1 MSDDYADQSL
11 LELFRE
17 EAETQLGTMSES
29 LVALESA
36 DDSASLLEE
45 LMRAAHS
52 MKGAARIVGI
62 DPIVK
67 LAHVAEDIFVAAQRD
82 ELIISASIID
92 VLLETTDFIGAISR
106 VEGLP
111 LSERGAEVD
120 HLLARLTQARAG
132 ELIDKIPAAQL
143 SQKNKD
149 SIDTVTASSANTLE
163 SPSDQPVASEAE
175 YYADQSLLDLFR
187 EEAETQLSVMSESLV
202 ALESTDNSAALLEE
216 LMRAAHSMKGA
227 ARIVGIDPIVKL
239 AHIAEDIFVAA
250 QRDELIITAPIV
262 DVLLETTDFIG
273 SVSRA
278 EGAPLAERIVEVEH
292 LLKLLT
298 QARAGELTDSVAA
311 VAPSAMSVDEGD
323 AQEKTLNSTPAAPD
337 EIDLPAKRQAA
348 SSRVAQSQ
356 SIRISVEALE
366 RLTGLA
372 AESTVE
378 ASRIERMVDDGVVL
392 RDLQRT
398 LRQSFSGLNDT
409 IASGGSADDLGRALS
424 VCWSALDAA
433 DEVFVERD
441 ERLELFSRRLSSLAN
456 RLSREAVSGRMLPFS
471 TILRG
476 YPRLVRDLG
485 RELGKIVRLD
495 IRGEETMI
503 DREILERLD
512 SALNHI
518 VRNGLDHGIEP
529 SDIRI
534 AAGKPAEATLSIQA
548 FHQSGRLRILVR
560 EDGRGIDA
568 EKLRATVVARGIET
582 SETAAALAVDELYE
596 FLFLPG
602 FSTAAK
608 ITEVSGRGV
617 GLDSVRSMIQESG
630 GSIKLESQVGKG
642 TTFDLELPVTRSVAR
657 VLLMEIG
664 VDLYALPIA
673 RIANALQLEKTE
685 LKTIEGKLYF
695 EYEDDR
701 VALLPGAEILE
712 LDQSPGDG
720 AVVNIIVIREGSRS
734 YGLAVDRFMGEQQ
747 LLVRP
752 LDERLGD
759 VPNVA
764 ALSTDEDGEIVLILD
779 TDELLRSMD
788 AMISGGRL
796 TRQAVILDGQ
806 QRIRRILVVDDSLT
820 VRQAERQLLQN
831 AGYDV
836 DVAVDGLE
844 GWSAVRLVQ
853 YDLVVSDV
861 DMPRMNGIDMVRKIR
876 NEGPNPD
883 IPVIIVS
890 YKDREEDRLRGLDAG
905 ANSYLAKG
913 GFSDTS
919 LLDAVT
925 DLIGPALVKDA
936 R

>member
-11 LELFRE
+11 LDLFRE
-17 EAETQLGTMSES
+17 EAETQLGAMSEG

-36 DDSASLLEE
+36 DDKAPLLEE

-82 ELIISASIID
+82 ELTINAPIID
-92 VLLETTDFIGAISR
+92 VLLEVTDFIGAVSR
-106 VEGLP
+106 AEGTP
-111 LSERGAEVD
+111 LSERVVEVE
-120 HLLARLTQARAG
+120 HLLGLLTQAREG
-132 ELIDKIPAAQL
+132 ELAEVAAADPALVSEGQDNSTDAA
-143 SQKNKD
+143 
-149 SIDTVTASSANTLE
+149 TANSASTAEQHQPSE
-163 SPSDQPVASEAE
+163 SES
-175 YYADQSLLDLFR
+175 YADQSLLELFC
-187 EEAETQLSVMSESLV
+187 EEAETQLSVMSEGLV
-202 ALESTDNSAALLEE
+202 ALEGVEDNAALLEE

-239 AHIAEDIFVAA
+239 AHVVEDIFVAA
-250 QRDELIITAPIV
+250 QRDELHINAPII
-262 DVLLETTDFIG
+262 DVLLKTTDFIG
-273 SVSRA
+273 VVSRA
-278 EGAPLAERIVEVEH
+278 EGAPLGERSADVEH
-292 LLKLLT
+292 LVALLN
-298 QARAGELTDSVAA
+298 QARAGELIESDTTVVMPVENNDTHGQA
-311 VAPSAMSVDEGD
+311 
-323 AQEKTLNSTPAAPD
+323 LNSTPV
-337 EIDLPAKRQAA
+337 A
-348 SSRVAQSQ
+348 SEKVEAVAQTPAATNRVSQGQ

-372 AESTVE
+372 AEATVE
-378 ASRIERMVDDGVVL
+378 ASRIERMMDDGGVL

-398 LRQSFSGLNDT
+398 LRQSLSRLNDA
-409 IASGGSADDLGRALS
+409 IASGGSADELDRVLGGC
-424 VCWSALDAA
+424 VSALDAA
-433 DEVFVERD
+433 DEAFIERD
-441 ERLELFSRRLSSLAN
+441 ERLELFSRRLSSMAT

-485 RELGKIVRLD
+485 RELGKTVRLD

-529 SDIRI
+529 SDIRV

-548 FHQSGRLRILVR
+548 FHQSGRLRIQVR

-568 EKLRATVVARGIET
+568 ESLRAAVIARGIET
-582 SETAAALAVDELYE
+582 PETAAALAVDELYE

-602 FSTAAK
+602 FSTANK

-617 GLDSVRSMIQESG
+617 GLDSVRSIVQQSG
-630 GSIKLESQVGKG
+630 GSIKLVSALGQG

-657 VLLMEIG
+657 VLLMGIG
-664 VDLYALPIA
+664 ADLYALPIA
-673 RIANALQLEKTE
+673 RIANALQIERAE
-685 LKTIEGKLYF
+685 LKTVEGKLYF
-695 EYEDDR
+695 EYEGDR
-701 VALLPGAEILE
+701 IAVLPAAEILE
-712 LDQSPGDG
+712 LDHSSTD
-720 AVVNIIVIREGSRS
+720 ATFVNIIVVEEGQRS
-734 YGLAVDRFMGEQQ
+734 YGLAVDRFIGEQQ

-752 LDERLGD
+752 LDPRLGD

-788 AMISGGRL
+788 AAISGGRL
-796 TRQAVILDGQ
+796 TRQSALSSGQ
-806 QRIRRILVVDDSLT
+806 QRLRRLLVVDDSLT
-820 VRQAERQLLQN
+820 VRQAERQLLEN

-844 GWSAVRLVQ
+844 GWSAVRLVD

-861 DMPRMNGIDMVRKIR
+861 DMPRMNGIDLVKRIR
-876 NEGPNPD
+876 SEGPNPD

-905 ANSYLAKG
+905 ANYYLAKG

-919 LLDAVT
+919 LLDAVA
-925 DLIGPALVKDA
+925 DLIGPAIVKDA
-936 R
+936 Q

>member
-11 LELFRE
+11 LDLFRE
-17 EAETQLGTMSES
+17 EAETQLGAMSEG

-36 DDSASLLEE
+36 DDKAPLLEE

-82 ELIISASIID
+82 ELTITAPIID
-92 VLLETTDFIGAISR
+92 VLLKVTDFIGAVSR
-106 VEGLP
+106 AEGTP
-111 LSERGAEVD
+111 LSERGAEVE
-120 HLLARLTQARAG
+120 HLLGLLTQAREG
-132 ELIDKIPAAQL
+132 ELAEVAAADPALVSEGQDNSTDAA
-143 SQKNKD
+143 
-149 SIDTVTASSANTLE
+149 TANSASTAEQHQPSE
-163 SPSDQPVASEAE
+163 SES
-175 YYADQSLLDLFR
+175 YADQSLLELFC
-187 EEAETQLSVMSESLV
+187 EEAETQLSVMSEGLV
-202 ALESTDNSAALLEE
+202 ALEGVEDNAALLEE

-239 AHIAEDIFVAA
+239 AHVVEDIFVAA
-250 QRDELIITAPIV
+250 QRDELHINAPII
-262 DVLLETTDFIG
+262 DVLLKTTDFIG
-273 SVSRA
+273 VVSRA
-278 EGAPLAERIVEVEH
+278 EGAPLGERSADVEH
-292 LLKLLT
+292 LVALLN
-298 QARAGELTDSVAA
+298 QARAGELIESDTTVVMPVENNDTHGQA
-311 VAPSAMSVDEGD
+311 
-323 AQEKTLNSTPAAPD
+323 LNSTPV
-337 EIDLPAKRQAA
+337 A
-348 SSRVAQSQ
+348 SEKVEAVAQTPAATNRVSQGQ

-372 AESTVE
+372 AEATVE
-378 ASRIERMVDDGVVL
+378 ASRIERMMDDGGVL

-398 LRQSFSGLNDT
+398 LRQSLSRLNDA
-409 IASGGSADDLGRALS
+409 IASGGSADELDRVLGGC
-424 VCWSALDAA
+424 VSALDAA
-433 DEVFVERD
+433 DEAFIERD
-441 ERLELFSRRLSSLAN
+441 ERLELFSRRLSSMAT

-485 RELGKIVRLD
+485 RELGKTVRLD

-529 SDIRI
+529 SDIRV

-548 FHQSGRLRILVR
+548 FHQSGRLRIQVR

-568 EKLRATVVARGIET
+568 ESLRAAVIARGIET
-582 SETAAALAVDELYE
+582 PETAAALAVDELYE

-602 FSTAAK
+602 FSTANK

-617 GLDSVRSMIQESG
+617 GLDSVRSIVQQSG
-630 GSIKLESQVGKG
+630 GSIKLVSALGQG

-657 VLLMEIG
+657 VLLMGIG
-664 VDLYALPIA
+664 ADLYALPIA
-673 RIANALQLEKTE
+673 RIANALQIERAE
-685 LKTIEGKLYF
+685 LKTVEGKLYF
-695 EYEDDR
+695 EYEGDR
-701 VALLPGAEILE
+701 IAVLPAAEILE
-712 LDQSPGDG
+712 LDHSSTD
-720 AVVNIIVIREGSRS
+720 ATFVNIIVVEEGQRS
-734 YGLAVDRFMGEQQ
+734 YGLAVDRFIGEQQ

-752 LDERLGD
+752 LDPRLGD

-788 AMISGGRL
+788 AAISGGRL
-796 TRQAVILDGQ
+796 TRQSALSSGQ
-806 QRIRRILVVDDSLT
+806 QRLRRLLVVDDSLT
-820 VRQAERQLLQN
+820 VRQAERQLLEN

-844 GWSAVRLVQ
+844 GWSAVRLVD

-861 DMPRMNGIDMVRKIR
+861 DMPRMNGIDLVKRIR
-876 NEGPNPD
+876 SEGPNPD

-905 ANSYLAKG
+905 ANYYLAKG

-919 LLDAVT
+919 LLDAVA
-925 DLIGPALVKDA
+925 DLIGPAIVKDA
-936 R
+936 Q

>member
-1 MSDDYADQSL
+1 MTDDYADQSL

-17 EAETQLGTMSES
+17 EAETQLSAMSEG

-36 DDSASLLEE
+36 
-45 LMRAAHS
+45 
-52 MKGAARIVGI
+52 G
-62 DPIVK
+62 
-67 LAHVAEDIFVAAQRD
+67 
-82 ELIISASIID
+82 
-92 VLLETTDFIGAISR
+92 
-106 VEGLP
+106 
-111 LSERGAEVD
+111 
-120 HLLARLTQARAG
+120 
-132 ELIDKIPAAQL
+132 DKAP
-143 SQKNKD
+143 
-149 SIDTVTASSANTLE
+149 
-163 SPSDQPVASEAE
+163 
-175 YYADQSLLDLFR
+175 
-187 EEAETQLSVMSESLV
+187 
-202 ALESTDNSAALLEE
+202 LLEE

-250 QRDELIITAPIV
+250 QRAELTISAPII

-273 SVSRA
+273 AVARA
-278 EGAPLAERIVEVEH
+278 EGAPLGDRAAEVEA
-292 LLKLLT
+292 LLTLLT
-298 QARAGELTDSVAA
+298 QARAGELQDKIATSPEPTGRDTGDHTIDQIGELADTQIPDSL
-311 VAPSAMSVDEGD
+311 AMSDVSGPDG
-323 AQEKTLNSTPAAPD
+323 APK
-337 EIDLPAKRQAA
+337 EPTATH
-348 SSRVAQSQ
+348 RVAQGK
-356 SIRISVEALE
+356 SIRVSVEALE

-372 AESTVE
+372 AEATVE

-392 RDLQRT
+392 RDLQRN
-398 LRQSFSGLNDT
+398 LRHALSELHAVVQ
-409 IASGGSADDLGRALS
+409 SGGAIDQLARGVSGCLS
-424 VCWSALDAA
+424 MLDAS
-433 DEVFVERD
+433 DEALAERD
-441 ERLELFSRRLSSLAN
+441 ERMELFSRRLSSMAN

-485 RELGKIVRLD
+485 RELGKTVRLD
-495 IRGEETMI
+495 IHGEETMI

-518 VRNGLDHGIEP
+518 VRNGLDHGVEP
-529 SDIRI
+529 PEVRL
-534 AAGKPAEATLSIQA
+534 AAGKPAEATLSIAA
-548 FHQSGRLRILVR
+548 FHQSGRLRILVTD
-560 EDGRGIDA
+560 DGHGIDA
-568 EKLRATVVARGIET
+568 EKLRAAVVARAIET
-582 SETAAALAVDELYE
+582 PETAAALTVDELYE

-602 FSTAAK
+602 FSTAPK

-630 GSIKLESQVGKG
+630 GSIKLSSNIGQG

-657 VLLMEIG
+657 VLLMGIG
-664 VDLYALPIA
+664 ADLYALPIA
-673 RIANALQLEKTE
+673 RIAHALRIEKHG
-685 LKTIEGKLYF
+685 LKTVEGKLYF

-701 VALLPGAEILE
+701 IALLPAAEILE
-712 LDQSPGDG
+712 LEQSLWESDE
-720 AVVNIIVIREGSRS
+720 VNVIVIREGKRS

-752 LDERLGD
+752 LDARLGD

-788 AMISGGRL
+788 AVISGGRL
-796 TRQAVILDGQ
+796 TRQTALSTGQ
-806 QRIRRILVVDDSLT
+806 QNIRRVLVVDDSLT

-844 GWSAVRLVQ
+844 GWSAVRLVN

-861 DMPRMNGIDMVRKIR
+861 DMPRMNGIDLVRRIR
-876 NEGPNPD
+876 SEGPNPD

-905 ANSYLAKG
+905 ANYYLAKG
-913 GFSDTS
+913 GFSDS
-919 LLDAVT
+919 ALLDAVI
-925 DLIGPALVKDA
+925 DLIGPAIA
-936 R
+936 RETQ

>member
-11 LELFRE
+11 LDLFRE
-17 EAETQLGTMSES
+17 EAETQLGAMSEG

-36 DDSASLLEE
+36 DDKAPLLEE

-82 ELIISASIID
+82 ELTITAPIID
-92 VLLETTDFIGAISR
+92 VLLKVTDFIGAVSR
-106 VEGLP
+106 AEGTP
-111 LSERGAEVD
+111 LSERGAEVE
-120 HLLARLTQARAG
+120 HLLGLLTQARAG
-132 ELIDKIPAAQL
+132 ELAEVAAADPALVSEGQDNSTDAA
-143 SQKNKD
+143 
-149 SIDTVTASSANTLE
+149 TANSASTAEQHQPSE
-163 SPSDQPVASEAE
+163 SES
-175 YYADQSLLDLFR
+175 YADQSLLELFC
-187 EEAETQLSVMSESLV
+187 EEAETQLSVMSEGLV
-202 ALESTDNSAALLEE
+202 ALEGVEDNAALLEE

-239 AHIAEDIFVAA
+239 AHVVEDIFVAA
-250 QRDELIITAPIV
+250 QRDELHINAPII
-262 DVLLETTDFIG
+262 DVLLKTTDFIG
-273 SVSRA
+273 VVSRA
-278 EGAPLAERIVEVEH
+278 EGAPLGERSADVEH
-292 LLKLLT
+292 LVALLN
-298 QARAGELTDSVAA
+298 QARAGELIESDTTVVMPVENNDTHGQA
-311 VAPSAMSVDEGD
+311 
-323 AQEKTLNSTPAAPD
+323 LNSTPV
-337 EIDLPAKRQAA
+337 A
-348 SSRVAQSQ
+348 SEKVEAVAQTPAATNRVSQGQ

-372 AESTVE
+372 AEATVE
-378 ASRIERMVDDGVVL
+378 ASRIERMMDDGGVL

-398 LRQSFSGLNDT
+398 LRQSLSRLNDA
-409 IASGGSADDLGRALS
+409 IASGGSADELDRVLGGC
-424 VCWSALDAA
+424 VSALDAA
-433 DEVFVERD
+433 DEAFIERD
-441 ERLELFSRRLSSLAN
+441 ERLELFSRRLSSMAT

-485 RELGKIVRLD
+485 RELGKTVRLD

-529 SDIRI
+529 SDIRV

-548 FHQSGRLRILVR
+548 FHQSGRLRIQVR

-568 EKLRATVVARGIET
+568 ESLRAAVIARGIET
-582 SETAAALAVDELYE
+582 PETAAALAVDELYE

-602 FSTAAK
+602 FSTANK

-617 GLDSVRSMIQESG
+617 GLDSVRSIVQQSG
-630 GSIKLESQVGKG
+630 GSIKLVSALGQG

-657 VLLMEIG
+657 VLLMGIG
-664 VDLYALPIA
+664 ADLYALPIA
-673 RIANALQLEKTE
+673 RIANALQIERAE
-685 LKTIEGKLYF
+685 LKTVEGKLYF
-695 EYEDDR
+695 EYEGDR
-701 VALLPGAEILE
+701 IAVLPAAEILE
-712 LDQSPGDG
+712 LDHSSTD
-720 AVVNIIVIREGSRS
+720 ATFVNIIVVEEGQRS
-734 YGLAVDRFMGEQQ
+734 YGLAVDRFIGEQQ

-752 LDERLGD
+752 LDPRLGD

-788 AMISGGRL
+788 AAISGGRL
-796 TRQAVILDGQ
+796 TRQSALSSGQ
-806 QRIRRILVVDDSLT
+806 QRLRRLLVVDDSLT
-820 VRQAERQLLQN
+820 VRQAERQLLEN

-844 GWSAVRLVQ
+844 GWSAVRLVD

-861 DMPRMNGIDMVRKIR
+861 DMPRMNGIDLVKRIR
-876 NEGPNPD
+876 SEGPNPD

-905 ANSYLAKG
+905 ANYYLAKG

-919 LLDAVT
+919 LLDAVA
-925 DLIGPALVKDA
+925 DLIGPAIVKDA
-936 R
+936 Q

>member
-11 LELFRE
+11 LDLFRE
-17 EAETQLGTMSES
+17 EAETQLGAMSEG

-36 DDSASLLEE
+36 DDKAPLLEE

-82 ELIISASIID
+82 ELTINAPIID
-92 VLLETTDFIGAISR
+92 VLLEVTDFIGAVSR
-106 VEGLP
+106 AEGTP
-111 LSERGAEVD
+111 LSERVVEVE
-120 HLLARLTQARAG
+120 HLLGLLTQARAG
-132 ELIDKIPAAQL
+132 ELAEVAAADPALVSEGQDNSTDAA
-143 SQKNKD
+143 
-149 SIDTVTASSANTLE
+149 TANSASTAEQHQPSE
-163 SPSDQPVASEAE
+163 SES
-175 YYADQSLLDLFR
+175 YADQSLLELFC
-187 EEAETQLSVMSESLV
+187 EEAETQLSVMSEGLV
-202 ALESTDNSAALLEE
+202 ALEGVEDNAALLEE

-239 AHIAEDIFVAA
+239 AHVVEDIFVAA
-250 QRDELIITAPIV
+250 QRDELHINAPII
-262 DVLLETTDFIG
+262 DVLLKTTDFIG
-273 SVSRA
+273 VVSRA
-278 EGAPLAERIVEVEH
+278 EGAPLGERSADVEH
-292 LLKLLT
+292 LVALLN
-298 QARAGELTDSVAA
+298 QARAGELIESDTTVVMPVENNDTHGQA
-311 VAPSAMSVDEGD
+311 
-323 AQEKTLNSTPAAPD
+323 LNSTPV
-337 EIDLPAKRQAA
+337 A
-348 SSRVAQSQ
+348 SEKVEAVAQTPAATNRVSQGQ

-372 AESTVE
+372 AEATVE
-378 ASRIERMVDDGVVL
+378 ASRIERMMDDGGVL

-398 LRQSFSGLNDT
+398 LRQSLSRLNDA
-409 IASGGSADDLGRALS
+409 IASGGSADELDRVLGGC
-424 VCWSALDAA
+424 VSALDAA
-433 DEVFVERD
+433 DEAFIERD
-441 ERLELFSRRLSSLAN
+441 ERLELFSRRLSSMAT

-485 RELGKIVRLD
+485 RELGKTVRLD

-529 SDIRI
+529 SDIRV

-548 FHQSGRLRILVR
+548 FHQSGRLRIQVR

-568 EKLRATVVARGIET
+568 ESLRAAVIARGIET
-582 SETAAALAVDELYE
+582 PETAAALAVDELYE

-602 FSTAAK
+602 FSTANK

-617 GLDSVRSMIQESG
+617 GLDSVRSIVQQSG
-630 GSIKLESQVGKG
+630 GSIKLVSALGQG

-657 VLLMEIG
+657 VLLMGIG
-664 VDLYALPIA
+664 ADLYALPIA
-673 RIANALQLEKTE
+673 RIANALQIERAE
-685 LKTIEGKLYF
+685 LKTVEGKLYF
-695 EYEDDR
+695 EYEGDR
-701 VALLPGAEILE
+701 IAVLPAAEILE
-712 LDQSPGDG
+712 LDHSSTD
-720 AVVNIIVIREGSRS
+720 ATFVNIIVVEEGQRS
-734 YGLAVDRFMGEQQ
+734 YGLAVDRFIGEQQ

-752 LDERLGD
+752 LDPRLGD

-788 AMISGGRL
+788 AAISGGRL
-796 TRQAVILDGQ
+796 TRQSALSSGQ
-806 QRIRRILVVDDSLT
+806 QRLRRLLVVDDSLT
-820 VRQAERQLLQN
+820 VRQAERQLLEN

-844 GWSAVRLVQ
+844 GWSAVRLVD

-861 DMPRMNGIDMVRKIR
+861 DMPRMNGIDLVKRIR
-876 NEGPNPD
+876 SEGPNPD

-905 ANSYLAKG
+905 ANYYLAKG

-919 LLDAVT
+919 LLDAVA
-925 DLIGPALVKDA
+925 DLIGPAIVKDA
-936 R
+936 Q

>member
-11 LELFRE
+11 LDLFRE
-17 EAETQLGTMSES
+17 EAETQLGAMSEG

-36 DDSASLLEE
+36 DDKAPLLEE

-82 ELIISASIID
+82 ELTINAPIID
-92 VLLETTDFIGAISR
+92 VLLEVTDFIGAVSR
-106 VEGLP
+106 AEGTP
-111 LSERGAEVD
+111 LSERVVEVE
-120 HLLARLTQARAG
+120 HLLGLLTQARAG
-132 ELIDKIPAAQL
+132 ELAEVAAADPALVSEGQDNSTDAA
-143 SQKNKD
+143 
-149 SIDTVTASSANTLE
+149 TANSASTAEQHQPSE
-163 SPSDQPVASEAE
+163 SES
-175 YYADQSLLDLFR
+175 YADQSLLELFC
-187 EEAETQLSVMSESLV
+187 EEAETQLSVMSEGLV
-202 ALESTDNSAALLEE
+202 ALEGVEDNAALLEE

-239 AHIAEDIFVAA
+239 AHVVEDIFVAA
-250 QRDELIITAPIV
+250 QRDELHINAPII
-262 DVLLETTDFIG
+262 DVLLKTTDFIG
-273 SVSRA
+273 VVSRA
-278 EGAPLAERIVEVEH
+278 EGAPLGERSADVEH
-292 LLKLLT
+292 LVALLN
-298 QARAGELTDSVAA
+298 QARAGELIESDTTVVMPVENNDTHGQA
-311 VAPSAMSVDEGD
+311 
-323 AQEKTLNSTPAAPD
+323 LNSTPV
-337 EIDLPAKRQAA
+337 A
-348 SSRVAQSQ
+348 SEKVEAVAQTPAATNRVSQGQ

-372 AESTVE
+372 AEATVE
-378 ASRIERMVDDGVVL
+378 ASRIERMMDDGGVL

-398 LRQSFSGLNDT
+398 LRQSLSRLNDA
-409 IASGGSADDLGRALS
+409 IASGGSADELDRVLGGC
-424 VCWSALDAA
+424 VSALDAA
-433 DEVFVERD
+433 DEAFIERD
-441 ERLELFSRRLSSLAN
+441 ERLELFSRRLSSMAT

-485 RELGKIVRLD
+485 RELGKTVRLD

-529 SDIRI
+529 SDIRV

-548 FHQSGRLRILVR
+548 FHQSGRLRIQVR

-568 EKLRATVVARGIET
+568 ESLRATVIARGIET
-582 SETAAALAVDELYE
+582 PETAAALAVDELYE

-602 FSTAAK
+602 FSTANK

-617 GLDSVRSMIQESG
+617 GLDSVRSIVQQSG
-630 GSIKLESQVGKG
+630 GSIKLVSALGQG

-657 VLLMEIG
+657 VLLMGIG
-664 VDLYALPIA
+664 ADLYALPIA
-673 RIANALQLEKTE
+673 RIANALQIERAE
-685 LKTIEGKLYF
+685 LKTVEGKLYF
-695 EYEDDR
+695 EYQGDR
-701 VALLPGAEILE
+701 IAVLPAAEILE
-712 LDQSPGDG
+712 LDHSSTD
-720 AVVNIIVIREGSRS
+720 ATFVNIIVVEEGQRS
-734 YGLAVDRFMGEQQ
+734 YGLAVDRFIGEQQ

-752 LDERLGD
+752 LDPRLGD

-788 AMISGGRL
+788 AAISGGRL
-796 TRQAVILDGQ
+796 TRQSALSSGQ
-806 QRIRRILVVDDSLT
+806 QRLRRLLVVDDSLT
-820 VRQAERQLLQN
+820 VRQAERQLLEN

-844 GWSAVRLVQ
+844 GWSAVRLVD

-861 DMPRMNGIDMVRKIR
+861 DMPRMNGIDLVKRIR
-876 NEGPNPD
+876 SEGPNPD

-905 ANSYLAKG
+905 ANYYLAKG

-919 LLDAVT
+919 LLDAVA
-925 DLIGPALVKDA
+925 DLIGPAIVKDA
-936 R
+936 Q